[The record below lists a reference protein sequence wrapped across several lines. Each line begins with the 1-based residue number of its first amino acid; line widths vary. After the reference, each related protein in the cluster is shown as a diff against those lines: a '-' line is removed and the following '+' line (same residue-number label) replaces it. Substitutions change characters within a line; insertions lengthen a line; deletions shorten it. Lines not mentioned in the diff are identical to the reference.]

1 MFVGFPGHPHPYAM
15 AAMFAAMTGNGGFF
29 ANQMGQ
35 APPPG
40 CMVNLNGLTWIL
52 IVVNNHLNYFGILF
66 QDYLSSTKKK
76 KKKSTKY
83 SAHSD

>member
-1 MFVGFPGHPHPYAM
+1 MSGVTFHNILVCFVGFPGHPHPYAM

-40 CMVNLNGLTWIL
+40 CMVN
-52 IVVNNHLNYFGILF
+52 
-66 QDYLSSTKKK
+66 
-76 KKKSTKY
+76 
-83 SAHSD
+83 